1 MWYNKYST
9 DHLDIM
15 RNWIAIQKKMWWTP
29 ELHTML
35 DTQLE
40 NIGKEIARRL
50 QLTLFPEEPEDGAY
64 AD

>member
-1 MWYNKYST
+1 
-9 DHLDIM
+9 
-15 RNWIAIQKKMWWTP
+15 MWWTP

-50 QLTLFPEEPEDGAY
+50 QLTLDFNEEPEDGAY

>member
-1 MWYNKYST
+1 MEQY
-9 DHLDIM
+9 DLEHLQSM
-15 RNWIAIQKKMWWTP
+15 RTGIINQRQMWWTP
-29 ELHTML
+29 ELYKLL